1 MNHLPGFL
9 ELNDEIRAKGVD
21 TIAVVSVND
30 VFVMKAWA
38 KATDAGDRILFLAD
52 GNGEFTRAA
61 GLDVDLS
68 GGGLGLRSKRYSMI
82 VRDGTVAALNIEES
96 PGQAETSSASA
107 LLRSSK
113 PSPQAGEATL
123 AGLRLKGSIP
133 ARANLVRA
141 LVLGVA
147 GMPLDP
153 MEVTSWRL
161 RSSSRRCQSSAFLT
175 GFLSA
180 VRHPLRFQP

>member
-1 MNHLPGFL
+1 MTLSIGDKLPPATFRTPSEDGPKTLSTDEIFHGKTVALFAVPGAFTPTCTMNHLPGFL

-30 VFVMKAWA
+30 VFVMKAWS

-107 LLRSSK
+107 LLA
-113 PSPQAGEATL
+113 QL
-123 AGLRLKGSIP
+123 
-133 ARANLVRA
+133 
-141 LVLGVA
+141 
-147 GMPLDP
+147 
-153 MEVTSWRL
+153 
-161 RSSSRRCQSSAFLT
+161 
-175 GFLSA
+175 
-180 VRHPLRFQP
+180 

>member
-1 MNHLPGFL
+1 MTLSIGDKLPQATFRTPSEDGPKTLSTDEIFNGKTVALFAVPGAFTPTCTMNHLPGFL

-82 VRDGTVAALNIEES
+82 VRDGTVAALNVEES

-107 LLRSSK
+107 LLA
-113 PSPQAGEATL
+113 QL
-123 AGLRLKGSIP
+123 
-133 ARANLVRA
+133 
-141 LVLGVA
+141 
-147 GMPLDP
+147 
-153 MEVTSWRL
+153 
-161 RSSSRRCQSSAFLT
+161 
-175 GFLSA
+175 
-180 VRHPLRFQP
+180 